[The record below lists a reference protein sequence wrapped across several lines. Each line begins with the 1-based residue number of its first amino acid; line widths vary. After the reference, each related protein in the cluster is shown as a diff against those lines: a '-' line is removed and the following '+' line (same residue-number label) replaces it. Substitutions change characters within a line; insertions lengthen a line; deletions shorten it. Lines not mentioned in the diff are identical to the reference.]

1 MKKIGKN
8 LVVLLWWMVGLIK
21 RHRALINFLVNS
33 PNCFSRVYGC
43 LKSTQILVKKCV
55 NLLIKCAACWL
66 RECGPNCFSGVW
78 MSQSTQIL
86 VKKMCEL
93 IDKVCNVLVKK
104 MWCKL
109 RQTML
114 AIVCLE
120 IFLIKFTCVFSV
132 YVFIKY

>member
-1 MKKIGKN
+1 MRCECLYWRKKLIMWESHWHCMKKIGKN

-66 RECGPNCFSGVW
+66 RECGPNCFSGVCGCLRVHKYW
-78 MSQSTQIL
+78 L
-86 VKKMCEL
+86 KKCVSL
-93 IDKVCNVLVKK
+93 
-104 MWCKL
+104 
-109 RQTML
+109 
-114 AIVCLE
+114 
-120 IFLIKFTCVFSV
+120 LIKCATCWLR
-132 YVFIKY
+132 KCGANCDRQC

>member
-1 MKKIGKN
+1 MPLLKKEVDNVRKSLALYEEDWKKFGCSI
-8 LVVLLWWMVGLIK
+8 MVDGRTDK

-66 RECGPNCFSGVW
+66 RECGPNCFSGVCGCLK
-78 MSQSTQIL
+78 STQIL

-104 MWCKL
+104 MRCKL
-109 RQTML
+109 R
-114 AIVCLE
+114 
-120 IFLIKFTCVFSV
+120 
-132 YVFIKY
+132 

>member
-1 MKKIGKN
+1 MPLLKKEVDNVRKSLALYEEDWKKFGCSI
-8 LVVLLWWMVGLIK
+8 MVDGRTDK

-66 RECGPNCFSGVW
+66 RECGPNCFSGVCGCLK
-78 MSQSTQIL
+78 STQIL

-109 RQTML
+109 R
-114 AIVCLE
+114 
-120 IFLIKFTCVFSV
+120 
-132 YVFIKY
+132 